1 MHDLLIVLDIDET
14 LLHAADAPL
23 ERAPDAMIGPHFA
36 YLRPHARTFLDS
48 CLSRFRAVGIW
59 TSSSA
64 DYASGAVD
72 LLLGADRERLAF
84 VWARERCTPH
94 RDRDTQELV
103 WTKNLGKL
111 ERRGHALERTV
122 MVDDTPAKLARHYG
136 NLVRV
141 GPYLGDPADIELL
154 ELPDY
159 LEALARV
166 PNVRAVEKRG
176 WRSRARGAR
185 PVTTPDV
192 PFPAGEG
199 RADERE
205 LVRRN
210 RLAWEADAYRAWTAR
225 HGEPREAAA
234 RLVARPGHAVRRL
247 LPHLGDPTGLDV
259 ANPLGSHGRVATSLA
274 LLGARVTVFDLSAS
288 NARWA
293 RELAAAAGVDLEYVV
308 GDVGATAPA
317 CAGRFD
323 AVVMELGVVHY
334 FADLG
339 RFLGTVRRL
348 LRPGGRLVLNEF
360 HPLERKALAVR
371 PDGVALHGDY
381 FAAGLEPAATPYG
394 RFLDAAPPD
403 CLVRRWTLGEIVT
416 AVASRGL
423 RVEALVEHPL
433 AAAPRLPGTFTLVA
447 TADRAGT

>member
-1 MHDLLIVLDIDET
+1 MFARARRAHPVT
-14 LLHAADAPL
+14 
-23 ERAPDAMIGPHFA
+23 APDASPPPTGP
-36 YLRPHARTFLDS
+36 RTGE
-48 CLSRFRAVGIW
+48 R
-59 TSSSA
+59 
-64 DYASGAVD
+64 D
-72 LLLGADRERLAF
+72 LVA
-84 VWARERCTPH
+84 H
-94 RDRDTQELV
+94 
-103 WTKNLGKL
+103 
-111 ERRGHALERTV
+111 
-122 MVDDTPAKLARHYG
+122 
-136 NLVRV
+136 
-141 GPYLGDPADIELL
+141 
-154 ELPDY
+154 
-159 LEALARV
+159 
-166 PNVRAVEKRG
+166 
-176 WRSRARGAR
+176 
-185 PVTTPDV
+185 
-192 PFPAGEG
+192 
-199 RADERE
+199 
-205 LVRRN
+205 N

-308 GDVGATAPA
+308 GDVEATAPA
-317 CAGRFD
+317 HAGRFD
-323 AVVMELGVVHY
+323 VVVMELGVVHY

-348 LRPGGRLVLNEF
+348 LETGGRLVLNEF

-381 FAAGLEPAATPYG
+381 FAADVEPAATPYG
-394 RFLDAAPPD
+394 RFLDVSPPD

-433 AAAPRLPGTFTLVA
+433 TEAPRLPGTFTLVA
-447 TADRAGT
+447 TADRDGA